1 MLRDDLA
8 RALIYI
14 VAILLLW
21 PVLRLVADFVHFA
34 TPFFLAI
41 ALIAALEMVL

>member
-1 MLRDDLA
+1 M
-8 RALIYI
+8 IYI

-21 PVLRLVADFVHFA
+21 LALMLVGDFMRFA

>member
-1 MLRDDLA
+1 M
-8 RALIYI
+8 IYI

-21 PVLRLVADFVHFA
+21 PVLRLAGDFVRFA